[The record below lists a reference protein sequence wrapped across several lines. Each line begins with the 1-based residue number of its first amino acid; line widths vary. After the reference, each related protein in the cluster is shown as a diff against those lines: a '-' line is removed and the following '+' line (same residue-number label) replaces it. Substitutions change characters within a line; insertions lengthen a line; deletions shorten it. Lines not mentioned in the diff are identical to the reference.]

1 MASTV
6 ASHICAV

>member
-6 ASHICAV
+6 ADH